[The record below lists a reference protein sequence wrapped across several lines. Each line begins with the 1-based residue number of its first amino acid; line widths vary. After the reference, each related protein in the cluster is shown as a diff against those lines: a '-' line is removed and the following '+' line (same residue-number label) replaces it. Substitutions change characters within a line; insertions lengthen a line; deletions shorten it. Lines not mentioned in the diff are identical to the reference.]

1 MAKLNLSVA
10 IGDYDRNR
18 PLIDGAVQIDGV
30 DPVFMKLYP
39 EEIFFR
45 AFRNQDFDICECS
58 LSSFTVK
65 TAARDCPYVGVPAFV
80 SRMFRHTSIYVR
92 TDRIKKPQDLKGK
105 KVGVPEYQ
113 LTANVWARA
122 ILEDDFGVKP
132 KDMHWIRGGIEH
144 AGRPE
149 KITIKLPKGVRL
161 DSAPEGK
168 TISELLAKGEI
179 DGFIA
184 PRPPAVQ
191 SKNIGW
197 LFRDPVAAAKDY
209 YKRTKIF
216 PIMHLIG
223 VRRTLAEKHPWL
235 PAAVLKAFE
244 QSKAAA
250 MAHLW
255 DTSATKVTM
264 PFVEERVAEA
274 RELMGDDYWPYGVE
288 ANRKTLE
295 TFLRHHHAQGLSSRL
310 VKVEELFHPGRWRAS
325 KSRTS
330 ASNELYRSIALPQR
344 GLGDEHEAKRV
355 FGSPDNL
362 AATGDFPVSRHVEID
377 GIRHFIVSRTNHLH
391 AAFRN
396 VANACLDQF
405 GCAGRAEPAGIIHL
419 MPNVLAP
426 VLRHRCLRFQ
436 PPCRKRAST
445 LRPA

>member
-1 MAKLNLSVA
+1 MSKLNLSVA

-30 DPVFMKLYP
+30 DPVFMTLPP

-45 AFRNQDFDICECS
+45 AFRSEDFDICECS

-65 TAARDCPYVGVPAFV
+65 TAAGNCPYVGVPAFV
-80 SRMFRHTSIYVR
+80 SRMFRHTSMYVR

-105 KVGVPEYQ
+105 KVGLPEYQ
-113 LTANVWARA
+113 LTANVWARS

-132 KDMHWIRGGIEH
+132 KDIHWIRGGIEH

-149 KITIKLPKGVRL
+149 KISIKLPKGVRL
-161 DSAPEGK
+161 DNAPEGR

-179 DGFIA
+179 DGFMA
-184 PRPPAVQ
+184 PRAPAVS

-223 VRRTLAEKHPWL
+223 IRRTLVDKHPWL
-235 PAAVLKAFE
+235 PAAVQKAFE

-250 MAHLW
+250 VAHLL
-255 DTSATKVTM
+255 DTAATKVTM
-264 PFVEERVAEA
+264 PFVEERLSEA
-274 RELMGDDYWPYGVE
+274 RELMGEDFWPYGFE

-310 VKVEELFHPGRWRAS
+310 LKAEELFHP
-325 KSRTS
+325 
-330 ASNELYRSIALPQR
+330 
-344 GLGDEHEAKRV
+344 
-355 FGSPDNL
+355 
-362 AATGDFPVSRHVEID
+362 
-377 GIRHFIVSRTNHLH
+377 
-391 AAFRN
+391 
-396 VANACLDQF
+396 
-405 GCAGRAEPAGIIHL
+405 
-419 MPNVLAP
+419 
-426 VLRHRCLRFQ
+426 
-436 PPCRKRAST
+436 ST
-445 LRPA
+445 LESFKI